1 MNITISVA
9 YYIHVIT
16 YNQRIKLNTKL
27 VNYIIFMID
36 IDILY
41 SPSINVKRFYSDIG
55 HVRTDY
61 IYLVNNINNIINI
74 DLLLT

>member
-1 MNITISVA
+1 
-9 YYIHVIT
+9 
-16 YNQRIKLNTKL
+16 
-27 VNYIIFMID
+27 MID